1 MNPQTIIF
9 LLLYITIF
17 LGELGAELCIM
28 QKHTHTH
35 THINCIHVCALI
47 WLCLFVN
54 RCSGIDLLSYEPDLN
69 TLRLVEAKRFSVSW
83 YVYTHESR
91 MVLLAS
97 GMQCTIFSGYQVTTK
112 LALDLNMNIQIDMWK
127 YMVFALALS
136 VFFIRFLLL
145 TKVNML
151 RQLFLIVVVLSY

>member
-47 WLCLFVN
+47 
-54 RCSGIDLLSYEPDLN
+54 
-69 TLRLVEAKRFSVSW
+69 
-83 YVYTHESR
+83 
-91 MVLLAS
+91 
-97 GMQCTIFSGYQVTTK
+97 
-112 LALDLNMNIQIDMWK
+112 
-127 YMVFALALS
+127 
-136 VFFIRFLLL
+136 
-145 TKVNML
+145 
-151 RQLFLIVVVLSY
+151 